1 MDVRANRESCSL
13 GNPRTTLRL
22 QLGRSRTP
30 MRRATGFVRAGL
42 LILSATLLVPRMGV
56 AQAREPIAA
65 ASQPSLVWPI
75 VGGLALGT
83 AGWFAGALLAL
94 EIEKDCGE
102 GLCVLDEVIFLGA
115 ATGTTGL
122 AFGVHLG
129 NGRRGNFLLDLSTAA
144 AVWGTGFLIFV
155 ASGNQDLAVPLAV
168 LVPVG
173 QLAATTAVER
183 GKGRAKERRR
193 AQLVV
198 TPLRGGRVA
207 AGAII
212 RF

>member
-1 MDVRANRESCSL
+1 MRGLFLCFSTASTSL
-13 GNPRTTLRL
+13 ST
-22 QLGRSRTP
+22 
-30 MRRATGFVRAGL
+30 
-42 LILSATLLVPRMGV
+42 LSASQQAQPSV
-56 AQAREPIAA
+56 AWPIAA
-65 ASQPSLVWPI
+65 
-75 VGGLALGT
+75 GLALGT

-129 NGRRGNFLLDLSTAA
+129 NGRRGNLFLDLLTAG
-144 AVWGTGFLIFV
+144 AVWGTGFVIFV
-155 ASGNQDLAVPLAV
+155 TSNNQDLAIPLAV

-173 QLAATTAVER
+173 QQATTTVVER
-183 GKGRAKERRR
+183 AKGRAKARRR
-193 AQLVV
+193 AQVKV
-198 TPLRGGRVA
+198 APLRGGSVA
-207 AGAII
+207 VGLRA

>member
-1 MDVRANRESCSL
+1 
-13 GNPRTTLRL
+13 
-22 QLGRSRTP
+22 
-30 MRRATGFVRAGL
+30 MRPVIEIVRAGL
-42 LILSATLLVPRMGV
+42 VILSATLLVPGTGV
-56 AQAREPIAA
+56 GQAREPVAA
-65 ASQPSLVWPI
+65 ASRQSQPSIAWPI
-75 VGGLALGT
+75 VAGLALGT

-122 AFGVHLG
+122 ALGVHVG

-155 ASGNQDLAVPLAV
+155 ASGNHDLAVPLAV
-168 LVPVG
+168 LVPIG

-183 GKGRAKERRR
+183 AKGRAKERRR